1 MANLELDLWE
11 TKTKTQEGGVPN
23 LLREM
28 GEVPTLCRPVTSLS
42 PSHWKRWPAFSP
54 ALRPLGHPRKFSTTT
69 CIGVGVIKQQHGAL
83 PRSLGR
89 NNQEPWRSLTAYRRS
104 DTEEEGNN
112 PRDPQVGWNHRMV
125 ALGEPRLFKLRR
137 GFKLILL
144 SHFIFCRLP
153 SYALHLAHT
162 LEGVLPPNFGFRK
175 VKKALKSCLKT
186 KITIKIKRVET
197 SMMNRSCSSFS
208 LKSQSKDDS
217 VSENAKGIRQAW
229 SFNLQPI
236 RLKLMVLQG
245 EFAFWRELSLCPPS
259 ETARVVCILKN

>member
-1 MANLELDLWE
+1 MSHLM
-11 TKTKTQEGGVPN
+11 TQEPN
-23 LLREM
+23 DIHSLLKIPPSGSVYHPSLLSLQIVSMSLPEKQILKTHDS
-28 GEVPTLCRPVTSLS
+28 TLPITHCSSVDPFQIR
-42 PSHWKRWPAFSP
+42 
-54 ALRPLGHPRKFSTTT
+54 ALNFNP
-69 CIGVGVIKQQHGAL
+69 
-83 PRSLGR
+83 
-89 NNQEPWRSLTAYRRS
+89 EPWRSLTAYRRS